1 MSGLEPQSVLFI
13 AAGLVDLSFPDWH
26 EYLRWKPSIICERDL
41 KGSLILLVGEVDIFS
56 GRVLQRLKD
65 IGL

>member
-1 MSGLEPQSVLFI
+1 MSWLEPKSVLFV
-13 AAGLVDLSFPDWH
+13 ATGLVDLSLPDWH

-56 GRVLQRLKD
+56 RRVL
-65 IGL
+65 